1 MPKGYVIGQI
11 DVTDPEAYKEYAAK
25 VPATIA
31 QFGGRYLVRGGKSE
45 CKEGSWLPRSVTLEF
60 DSYEQALAWYE
71 SDVYQAIVGIRQ
83 AASRGNLVIV
93 EGHE

>member
-31 QFGGRYLVRGGKSE
+31 HFGGRYLVRGGKSE
-45 CKEGSWLPRSVTLEF
+45 CKEELVVARDPRVRFL
-60 DSYEQALAWYE
+60 
-71 SDVYQAIVGIRQ
+71 
-83 AASRGNLVIV
+83 
-93 EGHE
+93 